1 MAKHIDKDRQRK
13 RRAILTGL
21 SQTIHN
27 QLSAIFNHAVKFY
40 DLPSNPARKAGNMG
54 KEKSREM
61 LFWTQSEYKA
71 FSEAIM
77 DKPISFYA
85 FEVLYWGGLRLG
97 EMLALTKKDID
108 FKRGIIRIT
117 KSFQRIKGEDLITDP
132 KTPNSVRN
140 VQMPDFLAEEL
151 KDYIGSLYGVDDGDR
166 IFPITK
172 SYLHHE
178 MKRGC
183 EASGVKKI
191 RIHDLR
197 HPYVKHTTKKYN
209 SEKQKTQATKI
220 VDLIAWGFCFC
231 IVSYSKRSWTL

>member
-1 MAKHIDKDRQRK
+1 M
-13 RRAILTGL
+13 
-21 SQTIHN
+21 
-27 QLSAIFNHAVKFY
+27 
-40 DLPSNPARKAGNMG
+40 
-54 KEKSREM
+54 
-61 LFWTQSEYKA
+61 
-71 FSEAIM
+71 
-77 DKPISFYA
+77 
-85 FEVLYWGGLRLG
+85 G

-209 SEKQKTQATKI
+209 SEKQKSYQDGFDSLGFPFLYLQLGFRVSPEEHEHINIAVALSGLTKQEYCYRRCLGRDI
-220 VDLIAWGFCFC
+220 VVQGNPKVYKALKEQLALVLDELKRIDAGKGVDDELLENINLIT
-231 IVSYSKRSWTL
+231 RTLQGLNK